1 MAYVSAYLVDK
12 ELAGLE
18 ELGQQGREVSIL
30 AETDESDGKG
40 LDVGLRGARPLGWL
54 KGLKGTGDN

>member
-1 MAYVSAYLVDK
+1 VAYVSAYLVDK

-40 LDVGLRGARPLGWL
+40 LDVGLRGARPLG
-54 KGLKGTGDN
+54 